1 MQSNHPSPTG
11 VDGYAMNRRAV
22 ITGMGVVSSLGRDLR
37 AFWQGLIEGRS
48 GIAPLDRFDPDG
60 LRNLNAGQVREFS
73 FDPAAFG
80 LADAPDIATQFLLV
94 AAREA
99 LIRAAIA
106 PSEERDPGF
115 GASYATNFGG
125 ANSWESYVAGLL
137 DGEVPAAAF
146 EEFVFGRAAEHA
158 CAAFGIGGPCAL
170 LSVACASGGAALGV
184 ACDMIRLGEA
194 QVVLAAGY
202 DALAPTPLSGLS
214 VLRTMTDEM
223 IRPFS
228 ADRSG
233 TLFGEGAGALVV
245 EELEHARERGAR
257 PLAEVLGWAE
267 NNNAYHLTAPD
278 QGGAGMTRVLRD
290 AIADAGIDPRTV
302 DYVNAHGTG
311 TVPHDPAEVQAVKN
325 VLGERAREIPMSS
338 IKAATGH
345 MMGAAGAAE
354 AIATVMAINEGIV
367 PPTVNYREPDPEC
380 DLDHVPN
387 EAREATIGRAISI
400 SAGIGGNNSCVVLGA
415 VD

>member
-1 MQSNHPSPTG
+1 
-11 VDGYAMNRRAV
+11 
-22 ITGMGVVSSLGRDLR
+22 
-37 AFWQGLIEGRS
+37 
-48 GIAPLDRFDPDG
+48 
-60 LRNLNAGQVREFS
+60 
-73 FDPAAFG
+73 
-80 LADAPDIATQFLLV
+80 
-94 AAREA
+94 
-99 LIRAAIA
+99 
-106 PSEERDPGF
+106 
-115 GASYATNFGG
+115 
-125 ANSWESYVAGLL
+125 
-137 DGEVPAAAF
+137 
-146 EEFVFGRAAEHA
+146 
-158 CAAFGIGGPCAL
+158 
-170 LSVACASGGAALGV
+170 
-184 ACDMIRLGEA
+184 
-194 QVVLAAGY
+194 
-202 DALAPTPLSGLS
+202 
-214 VLRTMTDEM
+214 M